1 MSIDELHMGD
11 KDVPKMTRS
20 EALQQHEINPYFAF
34 MLSAP
39 SIFSDCDTS
48 FLSSHNKKKT
58 SEKEKL
64 GPRSMNCLTKH
75 SKNRRLL
82 LSGFWLSVLAFLCL

>member
-20 EALQQHEINPYFAF
+20 EVLQQHEINPYFAF

-48 FLSSHNKKKT
+48 FLSSNNKKNVRKRKIGTKKHELFDKT
-58 SEKEKL
+58 Q
-64 GPRSMNCLTKH
+64 
-75 SKNRRLL
+75 
-82 LSGFWLSVLAFLCL
+82 